1 MNHPSAKLLFAMLL
15 SIVLVLLSL
24 KQSTAQQLDHDMKE
38 YKLSKFQNERALKND
53 NKGQVKKQGKYTNKK
68 TKDGGGSESKY
79 KGKSK
84 SKCKGRGK
92 SKSKC
97 KPQTCTDTCP
107 TVGSSSQ
114 THWDAT
120 LLVNLIGVDSK
131 MDSTRLDYFLAQLQ
145 QSLLMEYTKVCPL
158 NDIGIDKLTVVG
170 QSTALNSPGAR
181 RRLQSANTIDSKISV
196 GYKSPPPKPDFAALT
211 DYALLSDSQYNNST
225 TGIYRRR
232 RQLEWGVTGLIESRL
247 RNHRSLTGQT
257 PFLCPLDVTFL
268 ERLQASNDEYFLKVK
283 ATDVTVIESSY
294 SYL

>member
-15 SIVLVLLSL
+15 SFLLVLLSL
-24 KQSTAQQLDHDMKE
+24 KQSTAQQLNHEMKL
-38 YKLSKFQNERALKND
+38 YKMSKFQNDKALKNGG
-53 NKGQVKKQGKYTNKK
+53 KGKYINKK
-68 TKDGGGSESKY
+68 KNDGK
-79 KGKSK
+79 KSK
-84 SKCKGRGK
+84 SKCKGK

-97 KPQTCTDTCP
+97 KPQTCTSTCP
-107 TVGSSSQ
+107 IVDSSSQ

-131 MDSTRLDYFLAQLQ
+131 MDSARLDYYVAQLQ

-158 NDIGIDKLTVVG
+158 NEISIDKLITVS
-170 QSTALNSPGAR
+170 QSIALNSPGTR
-181 RRLQSANTIDSKISV
+181 RRLLSANTIDSKISV

-211 DYALLSDSQYNNST
+211 DYALTDHNSNST

-232 RQLEWGVTGLIESRL
+232 RTLEWGVTGLIESRL

-257 PFLCPLDVTFL
+257 YFLCPLDVTFL

-294 SYL
+294 SYF

>member
-24 KQSTAQQLDHDMKE
+24 KQSTAQQLDHAREE
-38 YKLSKFQNERALKND
+38 YKMSKFQNKKALKND
-53 NKGQVKKQGKYTNKK
+53 SKGQVKKQKEYINKK
-68 TKDGGGSESKY
+68 KKKDGK
-79 KGKSK
+79 KSK
-84 SKCKGRGK
+84 SK
-92 SKSKC
+92 SKQRKC
-97 KPQTCTDTCP
+97 ISTCP
-107 TVGSSSQ
+107 TVGSSSR
-114 THWDAT
+114 TYWDAT
-120 LLVNLIGVDSK
+120 LLVDLIGVDSK
-131 MDSTRLDYFLAQLQ
+131 MDSVRLEYYLAQLQ
-145 QSLLMEYTKVCPL
+145 QSLIIEFSKTCPL
-158 NDIGIDKLTVVG
+158 NDISIDKLITAS
-170 QSTALNSPGAR
+170 QSTAWNSPGGR